1 MEPRRPES
9 LKTTV
14 TARRFRDGSMERFT
28 IADGVTR
35 LVPLK
40 YLRVSHGTTGAL
52 TTCIMAT
59 PRSGDTL
66 REIAVRYVGFAMIGC
81 SVVVGEVL
89 ARVDELISGGVRVR
103 SS

>member
-1 MEPRRPES
+1 MRA
-9 LKTTV
+9 T
-14 TARRFRDGSMERFT
+14 G
-28 IADGVTR
+28 

-40 YLRVSHGTTGAL
+40 YLRVSHGTAGAL

-81 SVVVGEVL
+81 SIVVGEVL

>member
-1 MEPRRPES
+1 
-9 LKTTV
+9 
-14 TARRFRDGSMERFT
+14 MERFT
-28 IADGVTR
+28 IAHAGDWACSFEILTSLTWHGWCTDDG
-35 LVPLK
+35 
-40 YLRVSHGTTGAL
+40 
-52 TTCIMAT
+52 IMAT

-81 SVVVGEVL
+81 SIVVGEVL